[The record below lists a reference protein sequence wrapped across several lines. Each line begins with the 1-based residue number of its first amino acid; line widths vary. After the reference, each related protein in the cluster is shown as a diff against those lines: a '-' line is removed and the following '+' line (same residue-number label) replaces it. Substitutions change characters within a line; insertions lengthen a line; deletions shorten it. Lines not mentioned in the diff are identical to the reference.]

1 MHLHRVVVDLATTDD
16 WYKVIREAN
25 TLYGA
30 HNWRSQPR
38 AKRRLERERW
48 SGKVTPIWFDVP
60 DPAFAT
66 WVSVKHSVNA
76 RVQAT
81 K

>member
-1 MHLHRVVVDLATTDD
+1 MHLHRVVVDLATTDE

-30 HNWRSQPR
+30 RNWRCQPR

-48 SGKVTPIWFDVP
+48 SGKTTSIWFDVP
-60 DPAFAT
+60 DTAFAT